1 MMNHSFYRYGIFFS
15 VLASLSGL
23 FQTFFIFRIGSQ
35 TYMLPSFT
43 GWFVSGSIIAIIGAG
58 ILIRYYDKKDY
69 TLAYSTAVI
78 STAATVILHLIIYNM
93 LRSREPSGFYI
104 PVYLLTLVASMVYA
118 AVLVFSDAG
127 KRPWLRVAGVWFFLV
142 LATVFSLIIWATFFG
157 SMQATPWSETVNKW
171 ASLAGSLIPL
181 LFAVNFVTELRTAG
195 REDAPALRSRLQQ
208 LGVALLIVVAV
219 VMVAIKFGKEAFHGL
234 AAIPVVVTPTER
246 QIAEPFEARVYVNA
260 DGDTLRYR
268 FMRPLDYD
276 PQKEYPLVVCL
287 HHGGT
292 HGTDNVRQVNG
303 SPAAL
308 LLSRGENKLKYPA
321 FLFLPQCP
329 QGASFG
335 GTIFPPIDSLVFEGL
350 RAFENEFNIDAK
362 RRYVTGVSGG
372 GYGSWHFISTRPEM
386 FAAAIPVCGGANPR
400 LASNAKEVPVW
411 AFHGENDRNVPVAL
425 SRDMIDAIKE
435 VGGDPRYTEYD
446 DAGHDIWN
454 RVRETPGL
462 MEWMFSHR
470 RE

>member
-1 MMNHSFYRYGIFFS
+1 MPVVLLPGLVCISSFLVLLILTCYQPKQYSGCQERREQSHRSGFKFSIAGYLTTRRVERQVNESPENDPDRSDVNFKFLADGDIRSPCEWLILFLNYTLASLTLHTMMSHSFYRYGIFFS

-43 GWFVSGSIIAIIGAG
+43 GWFVSGSIIALIGAG

-104 PVYLLTLVASMVYA
+104 PVYLLTLAASMVYA

-157 SMQATPWSETVNKW
+157 SMQATPWSEAVNKW

-181 LFAVNFVTELRTAG
+181 LFAVNFVTELRTAV

-219 VMVAIKFGKEAFHGL
+219 VTVAINFGKEAIRGL
-234 AAIPVVVTPTER
+234 AAIPVVVTPAER

-276 PQKEYPLVVCL
+276 PQKE
-287 HHGGT
+287 
-292 HGTDNVRQVNG
+292 
-303 SPAAL
+303 
-308 LLSRGENKLKYPA
+308 
-321 FLFLPQCP
+321 
-329 QGASFG
+329 
-335 GTIFPPIDSLVFEGL
+335 
-350 RAFENEFNIDAK
+350 
-362 RRYVTGVSGG
+362 
-372 GYGSWHFISTRPEM
+372 
-386 FAAAIPVCGGANPR
+386 
-400 LASNAKEVPVW
+400 
-411 AFHGENDRNVPVAL
+411 
-425 SRDMIDAIKE
+425 
-435 VGGDPRYTEYD
+435 
-446 DAGHDIWN
+446 
-454 RVRETPGL
+454 
-462 MEWMFSHR
+462 
-470 RE
+470 